1 VSATAAEGLEAVD
14 ADGVRTITLNRPAAR
29 NAMTLAM
36 REGIVELFEGASD
49 DDVID
54 VVVITGA
61 DPSFS
66 AGADLKEIRAGLPKF
81 VNPTVA
87 VRGCAKP
94 TIAAV
99 NGVCVT
105 GALEVALAC
114 DLIIASD
121 RARFADTHAKAGLMP
136 GWGMSAALPA
146 AVGRRKAVELSL
158 TGAFIEPDEALR
170 IGLVNQVV
178 PHDDLLTRTYEL
190 AQAIRTHD
198 QSVIR
203 RQVALYRRGDGVSFA
218 DALALERAAADAW
231 LAERSP

>member
-1 VSATAAEGLEAVD
+1 MTRGAIDGLTVVD
-14 ADGVRTITLNRPAAR
+14 ADGLRTITLDRPDAR

-36 REGIVELFEGASD
+36 REGIVELFEDASD
-49 DDVID
+49 DDAVD
-54 VVVITGA
+54 VVVLTGA

-87 VRGCAKP
+87 IRGCVKP

-105 GALEVALAC
+105 GALELVLAC
-114 DLIIASD
+114 DLIVASE

-158 TGAFIEPDEALR
+158 TAAFVEADEALR
-170 IGLVNQVV
+170 IGLVNDVV
-178 PHDDLLTRTYEL
+178 PHDDLLARAHDL
-190 AQAIRTHD
+190 GQSIRAHD
-198 QSVIR
+198 QDVVR
-203 RQVALYRRGDGVSFA
+203 RQVALYRGGIGLAFA
-218 DALALERAAADAW
+218 DALALEREAADEWRA
-231 LAERSP
+231 ARQ